1 MSRLVIASA
10 AAFESEELV
19 RRLGLL
25 SIPVTNIITGIGHT
39 QSTIIASRLQNFIRG
54 RDVIFCCTGGVIG
67 PFEAVSIFRATSV
80 KLAPFDVRAG
90 HSELLDPFDATCAL
104 TGLPLDLPTCDVFAS
119 LGITV
124 ACEVRPIPGV
134 KLETLELY
142 GVARA
147 WLSEANSF
155 TAIVASTNATG
166 PTARQ
171 QWRDNF
177 QLAATLTADT
187 MVPYL
192 ERLRHSW
199 TT

>member
-10 AAFESEELV
+10 ASFESEELV

-39 QSTIIASRLQNFIRG
+39 QSTIIASRLQSFIRG

-90 HSELLDPFDATCAL
+90 HAELLDPFDATCAL

-124 ACEVRPIPGV
+124 AIS
-134 KLETLELY
+134 LFLQAHDFY
-142 GVARA
+142 GVHGLQKDIFLAHFRIFSKIGIIYLSSNLLARA
-147 WLSEANSF
+147 DE
-155 TAIVASTNATG
+155 
-166 PTARQ
+166 
-171 QWRDNF
+171 
-177 QLAATLTADT
+177 
-187 MVPYL
+187 
-192 ERLRHSW
+192 
-199 TT
+199 